1 LYYWHREK
9 RGSTAEVD
17 YLIEQQGLVVPVE
30 IKSGSTGKMQ
40 SMYWFL
46 EEKKAPRGIRLSL
59 ENFSA
64 YDKILVVP
72 LYAISNIA

>member
-1 LYYWHREK
+1 
-9 RGSTAEVD
+9 
-17 YLIEQQGLVVPVE
+17 VVPVE